1 MTNILPPLLYRP
13 HFVHVSFLCPKN
25 IFVVSRRKFLHHHR
39 ISSHNKLFPFTGR
52 QSEVDITE
60 RIETGENEKSWKEVT
75 NQKRSG
81 LVLDLVQKDM
91 NLSYIF
97 NC

>member
-1 MTNILPPLLYRP
+1 MSCYKTKYPVTR
-13 HFVHVSFLCPKN
+13 VG
-25 IFVVSRRKFLHHHR
+25 
-39 ISSHNKLFPFTGR
+39 NKLFPFTGR